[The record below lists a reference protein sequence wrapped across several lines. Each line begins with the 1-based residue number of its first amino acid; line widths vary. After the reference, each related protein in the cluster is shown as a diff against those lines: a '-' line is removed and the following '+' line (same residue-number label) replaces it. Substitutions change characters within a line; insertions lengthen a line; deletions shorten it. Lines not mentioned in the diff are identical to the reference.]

1 MRRRLRGGLALSTA
15 GLAVALYLFGVVL
28 SGHGG
33 PIAQRPMFDG
43 SSAIIPYHWVC
54 PPKALTPTNQKP
66 TSAETTVRLGPKG
79 SAAKTMQST
88 DGQIYFVMRARL
100 FPPHPGAHTI
110 DVQATPQCTSKA
122 GPLPNGLTATGNMYQ
137 VTATYEPGGDPVTT
151 LAFSA
156 VGILVYPVQP
166 TLHTTGHTLLLSPD
180 AKTWQSLDST
190 DVPGLVQVQGSVP
203 SLGYLIVGQHQEA
216 LTTGTPSSSAPSS
229 SSSSGGFPNAWLLVV
244 GAVVI
249 LALAFAAYSR
259 SRRRSG

>member
-1 MRRRLRGGLALSTA
+1 MTQKLRGRLALSA
-15 GLAVALYLFGVVL
+15 AALAIGLYLLGAVL
-28 SGHGG
+28 SGGAG

-43 SSAIIPYHWVC
+43 SGAIIPYHWVC
-54 PPKALTPTNQKP
+54 PPKALAPTNQKP

-79 SAAKTMQST
+79 SSAKTMQST

-137 VTATYEPGGDPVTT
+137 VTATYQPGGDPVTT
-151 LAFSA
+151 LAFPA

-180 AKTWQSLDST
+180 AKRWQSLDST

-203 SLGYLIVGQHQEA
+203 SFGYLIVGQHQQA
-216 LTTGTPSSSAPSS
+216 LATGTPSSSSAP
-229 SSSSGGFPNAWLLVV
+229 SSGGFPNAWLLVV

-249 LALAFAAYSR
+249 LALAFAAYAR
-259 SRRRSG
+259 SQRRSG